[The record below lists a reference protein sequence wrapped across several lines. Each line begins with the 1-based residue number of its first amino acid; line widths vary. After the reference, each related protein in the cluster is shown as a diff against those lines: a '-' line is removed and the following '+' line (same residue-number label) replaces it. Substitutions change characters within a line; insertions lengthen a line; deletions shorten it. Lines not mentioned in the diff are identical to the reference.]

1 LSSRLAQRSSAR
13 AAVFA
18 DIGEVATVERR
29 RIATARDEP
38 DEIKLLRAQ
47 VAQDAQAMVA
57 EAVAAAEMLRIQAR
71 EEGYAEGR
79 KAGYEDARAACIA
92 EFERSQQEWKQD
104 IAALMALI
112 ERERRQMWLDAEAQI
127 VHFVLEIAQKVVKDE
142 ASLNREVAVSVVRNA
157 LRRVVDTGK
166 VRVRVNAE
174 DLETVRAS
182 REELATLIDGIE
194 NLEIISDRRV
204 GAGGAVVQTEGGT
217 IDARIETQ
225 LSEIAT
231 LLNELTDEAA

>member
-1 LSSRLAQRSSAR
+1 
-13 AAVFA
+13 
-18 DIGEVATVERR
+18 
-29 RIATARDEP
+29 
-38 DEIKLLRAQ
+38 
-47 VAQDAQAMVA
+47 
-57 EAVAAAEMLRIQAR
+57 
-71 EEGYAEGR
+71 
-79 KAGYEDARAACIA
+79 
-92 EFERSQQEWKQD
+92 
-104 IAALMALI
+104 
-112 ERERRQMWLDAEAQI
+112 
-127 VHFVLEIAQKVVKDE
+127 
-142 ASLNREVAVSVVRNA
+142 VRNA

-204 GAGGAVVQTEGGT
+204 GAGGAVVETEGGT